1 MSSVNKVILIGR
13 LGADP
18 DKRAM
23 PDGTAVCNFSLA
35 TSTIS
40 VKNGERKEYTEWHKC
55 SAFNKA
61 AEIAGEYLKK
71 GSQVFVE
78 GSQRTRKW
86 QDKDGQDKY
95 TTEVVVGRLVLLGGK
110 SESSQSSA
118 SDYAKAS
125 GKSFDDIDDD
135 IPGF

>member
-18 DKRAM
+18 ESRAM

-40 VKNGERKEYTEWHKC
+40 TKSGERKEYTEWHKC
-55 SAFNKA
+55 SAFNRA

-86 QDKDGQDKY
+86 TNKEGQDQY

-110 SESSQSSA
+110 SESSQA
-118 SDYAKAS
+118 SKMDT
-125 GKSFDDIDDD
+125 DDD
-135 IPGF
+135 IPF

>member
-1 MSSVNKVILIGR
+1 MSSVNKIILLGR

-18 DKRAM
+18 EMRSM
-23 PDGTAVCNFSLA
+23 PDGTSVANFSVA

-40 VKNGERKEYTEWHKC
+40 NKNGDRKEYTEWHKC
-55 SAFNKA
+55 SAFNRA

-71 GSQVFVE
+71 GSQVFIE

-86 QDKDGQDKY
+86 QDKDGQERY

-110 SESSQSSA
+110 SESSQASA

-125 GKSFDDIDDD
+125 GKSFNDVDDD
-135 IPGF
+135 IPF

>member
-1 MSSVNKVILIGR
+1 MSSVNKTILIGR

-18 DKRAM
+18 EKRSM
-23 PDGTAVCNFSLA
+23 PDGTAVCNFNLA

-40 VKNGERKEYTEWHKC
+40 NKNGERKEFTEWHKC

-78 GSQRTRKW
+78 GSNRTRKW
-86 QDKDGQDKY
+86 TDKDGQERY

-110 SESSQSSA
+110 SDSA

-125 GKSFDDIDDD
+125 GKSFDDMQDDV
-135 IPGF
+135 PF

>member
-1 MSSVNKVILIGR
+1 MSAVNKVILIGR

-18 DKRAM
+18 ELRAM

-40 VKNGERKEYTEWHKC
+40 NKNGERKEFTEWHKC
-55 SAFNKA
+55 SAFNRA

-86 QDKDGQDKY
+86 TDKEGQDRY

-110 SESSQSSA
+110 SDSSQASP

-125 GKSFDDIDDD
+125 GKSFDDLDDD

>member
-1 MSSVNKVILIGR
+1 MRS
-13 LGADP
+13 
-18 DKRAM
+18 M
-23 PDGTAVCNFSLA
+23 PDGTSVANFSVA

-40 VKNGERKEYTEWHKC
+40 NKNGDRKEYTEWHKC
-55 SAFNKA
+55 SAFNRA

-71 GSQVFVE
+71 GSQVFIE

-86 QDKDGQDKY
+86 TDKDGQDKY
-95 TTEVVVGRLVLLGGK
+95 TTEVVVGRLVLVGGK
-110 SESSQSSA
+110 SDSSQA

-125 GKSFDDIDDD
+125 GKFDDDD

>member
-18 DKRAM
+18 ESRAM

-40 VKNGERKEYTEWHKC
+40 TKSGERKEYTEWHKC
-55 SAFNKA
+55 CAFNRA

-86 QDKDGQDKY
+86 TNKEGQDQY

-110 SESSQSSA
+110 SESSQA
-118 SDYAKAS
+118 SKMDT
-125 GKSFDDIDDD
+125 DDD
-135 IPGF
+135 IPF

>member
-1 MSSVNKVILIGR
+1 MSSVNKTILIGR

-18 DKRAM
+18 ERRSM

-35 TSTIS
+35 TSSIS
-40 VKNGERKEYTEWHKC
+40 NKNGERKEFTEWHKC

-78 GSQRTRKW
+78 GSNRTRKW
-86 QDKDGQDKY
+86 TDKDGQERY

-110 SESSQSSA
+110 SDSA

-125 GKSFDDIDDD
+125 GKSFDDMQDDV
-135 IPGF
+135 PF

>member
-18 DKRAM
+18 ESRAT
-23 PDGTAVCNFSLA
+23 PDGTAVCNFNLA
-35 TSTIS
+35 TSTVS
-40 VKNGERKEYTEWHKC
+40 NKSGERKEYTEWHKC
-55 SAFNKA
+55 AAFNRA

-110 SESSQSSA
+110 SDSSQASA
-118 SDYAKAS
+118 SNYAKAS